1 MTTIQDIIIMVIKGV
16 RGVVGNFV
24 GELKDKSESSKISFT
39 KLLEHVTESDVFES
53 ELKVVLETI
62 LPKSIAEKPKRKVSS
77 KLKDPS
83 APKRPKSG
91 YIFYCMDKRGEI
103 KEAYPEMKATEI
115 TKELGKQ
122 WKALSDKKVAK
133 YNALA
138 DEEKKEYKE
147 LMKEYERP
155 SDEELEKVQPKKRVS
170 KAKKE
175 DNGMPKRAYSAY
187 IFFSNEMRGQVKQ
200 DNEDMKP
207 KEILSELGRL
217 WKNEYSEEK
226 KRAKWVALAK
236 EAKEQYAKD
245 LEAFN
250 SEHPDLVKVP
260 IKRKSKSV
268 KETKKK
274 NKKEQEE
281 QEEEEE
287 EVEEE
292 QEEEVEE
299 EQEEEKKPAKIVTR
313 SKSKIVS
320 KSPVEDSEDEA
331 EPIVKKTKAKVVN
344 SESDSDSNTHVTRSK
359 SKKVAPPVDSDSE
372 SDSEPVSRN
381 TRSATKIVKK

>member
-103 KEAYPEMKATEI
+103 KEAHPDMKATEI

-122 WKALSDKKVAK
+122 WKALSNKKMAK
-133 YNALA
+133 YNTMA
-138 DEEKKEYKE
+138 EEDKKEYKE
-147 LMKEYERP
+147 LMKGYERP

-187 IFFSNEMRGQVKQ
+187 IFFSNEMREKVKQ
-200 DNEDMKP
+200 DNEGMKP

-217 WKNEYSEEK
+217 WKNEYSEEN
-226 KRAKWVALAK
+226 KRAKWVALALQ
-236 EAKEQYAKD
+236 AKERYAKD
-245 LEAFN
+245 LEVFN

-268 KETKKK
+268 KETEKK
-274 NKKEQEE
+274 NKNKEVEDEE
-281 QEEEEE
+281 Q
-287 EVEEE
+287 EE

-299 EQEEEKKPAKIVTR
+299 EEEEEKKPAKIVTR

-372 SDSEPVSRN
+372 SDSESVSRN